1 MPPAKKPVTKVAPR
15 KAATRA
21 QAPEA
26 APRQV
31 ADVLKGKP
39 SRKAARDML
48 ILETRRL
55 RALFSEIAER
65 YIAEMEGR
73 IASAVQAVEATELP
87 AERIE
92 AMLAIV
98 QGVTVK
104 PQKGRRK
111 DLARIEK
118 ATEKLLR
125 VLEE

>member
-15 KAATRA
+15 KAAPRA

-26 APRQV
+26 APRRV
-31 ADVLKGKP
+31 ADVLQGKP
-39 SRKAARDML
+39 SQKAARDML

-65 YIAEMEGR
+65 YLAETEGR
-73 IASAVQAVEATELP
+73 IASAVQAVETSGLP
-87 AERIE
+87 ADKIE
-92 AMLAIV
+92 GMLAIV
-98 QGVTVK
+98 QGVAVK

-118 ATEKLLR
+118 AAEKLLR